1 MAFVGSVTSDRSC
14 LDFSLAIDTLIAY
27 VILYEGFREP
37 AQEVTSMAGDQVLGS
52 TCRDEGV
59 GFLWVAFCLEQ
70 CDLFLSGS
78 LARSLSLSMSPC
90 LCLSHVYMYIYI
102 GTHHTPFRASPT
114 AVSGFEGMP

>member
-78 LARSLSLSMSPC
+78 LARSLSLYVSMS
-90 LCLSHVYMYIYI
+90 LSLSRIYVYIYRY
-102 GTHHTPFRASPT
+102 TPHAIPCVTDSCEWF
-114 AVSGFEGMP
+114 